1 MEACLDFMQPLISS
15 FGPTY
20 PTEVVAGGW
29 YALMLHSYYV
39 TLFSLPVDG
48 SEGVKS
54 PKLRG
59 VYSSQKLSFL

>member
-29 YALMLHSYYV
+29 YALMLHSYQIN
-39 TLFSLPVDG
+39 LFSLPVDG
-48 SEGVKS
+48 SAGVKS
-54 PKLRG
+54 PKL
-59 VYSSQKLSFL
+59 